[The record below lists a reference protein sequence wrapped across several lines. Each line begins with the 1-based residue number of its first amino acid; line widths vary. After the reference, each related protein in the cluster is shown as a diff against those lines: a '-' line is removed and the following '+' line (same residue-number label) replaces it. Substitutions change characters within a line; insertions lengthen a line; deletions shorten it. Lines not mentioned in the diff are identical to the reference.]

1 MGLTR
6 PRADLRGRILRSA
19 AARVAVA
26 AAGLALLAAA
36 LAPGAAAQQAAVSI
50 PDASLRSAIEGALG
64 KQSGEAI
71 TEAEMARLTVLDAR
85 YSSIGQL
92 DGLQHAVNMRAL
104 YLQGNRISDA
114 SSLANLARMQVLALN
129 SNDISEIDLTA
140 MTDLRFLDLGNN
152 DLAAVDLS
160 GQRTRVGENA
170 RNSKLYAL
178 WLHNN
183 RLTSI
188 DISGLTAIRDR
199 TDGASRPNYVS
210 LRLDRN
216 QLTSVTGLADLRPG
230 AWSLRL
236 EHNRLTSVDLR
247 GAEHLHYV
255 NLNNN
260 PISSTADLPGFS
272 ALTNLRRLYLYE
284 TNISSIDLSRFSRLE
299 RAFLNDN
306 NLTSVD
312 VTGLDSIQRLWLRGN
327 RITQITGLRDIGDT
341 IVSLNLRTNRLSSID
356 LSGLTGLRQ
365 LYLSDNRLTAVDVSA
380 LTQLEVLWLDNGS
393 TSPGSTPDPAY
404 QNQITALGRLPRF
417 LADLRLAGNPLTAPV
432 TVASRTGLRKLYVS
446 GGQIAGLSQVA
457 GLTGLTELGLTDMG
471 LTSADL
477 SNLSRLS
484 ALEKLD
490 LRGNSI
496 ISVSS
501 LAPLVRMTELRLDDN
516 IVSDVSPLSNMS
528 DLKDL
533 YVAGNLIRDFAPLR
547 GLIVAGLRI
556 HGGDEQRGDSPDNSS
571 GDLNGSD
578 STDGGDEQRGDSP
591 DNSSGD
597 LNGSDSTDGGDE
609 QRGDSPDNSSGDL
622 NGSDSTDGGDEQ
634 RGDSPDNSSG
644 DLNGS
649 DSTDGGDEQRGDSPD
664 NSSGDLN
671 GSDSTDGG
679 DEQRGDSP
687 DNFFWDLNASG
698 STHGWN
704 LSLLATDGVVDNT
717 ECGLDL
723 ICPGLAIERW
733 VVAIWLVRVLDGGDP
748 EPLGY
753 NRFEDVH
760 PGLQWASHVERLAEL
775 GITTGCS
782 RDPAR
787 FCPQNPVTRAHM
799 ASLLA
804 RAFDLQSDTPSGFV
818 DVDSQSPHAASIA
831 AIAAAGIT
839 LGCSAGPDRFCP
851 DDLVTRGQ
859 SATLIVRARDHA
871 DSN

>member
-1 MGLTR
+1 MGHTR
-6 PRADLRGRILRSA
+6 PRALALGPILWGAATRIA
-19 AARVAVA
+19 AAAAV
-26 AAGLALLAAA
+26 LALVAAA
-36 LAPGAAAQQAAVSI
+36 LAPGAAAQSAAISI
-50 PDASLRSAIEGALG
+50 PDAGLRSAIADALG

-71 TEAEMARLTVLDAR
+71 TEGDIARLTVLDAS
-85 YSSIGQL
+85 YSGIGRL
-92 DGLQHAVNMRAL
+92 DGLQHAVNMRGL

-114 SSLANLARMQVLALN
+114 SSLANMARMQVLSLH

-140 MTDLRFLDLGNN
+140 MTDLRFLDLGDN
-152 DLAAVDLS
+152 DLATVDLS

-170 RNSKLYAL
+170 RDSKLYAL

-183 RLTSI
+183 RLTSV
-188 DISGLTAIRDR
+188 DLSGLTALQDR
-199 TDGASRPNYVS
+199 PDGASHPNYVS

-230 AWSLRL
+230 TWSLRL
-236 EHNRLTSVDLR
+236 EDNRLTSVDLR

-255 NLNNN
+255 YLNNN

-327 RITQITGLRDIGDT
+327 RITRITGLRDIGDT
-341 IVSLNLRTNRLSSID
+341 IISLNLRTNRLSSID
-356 LSGLTGLRQ
+356 LSGLTSLRQ
-365 LYLSDNRLTAVDVSA
+365 LYLSDNQLAAVDLSP
-380 LTQLEVLWLDNGS
+380 LTQLGVLWLDNGS

-404 QNQITALGRLPRF
+404 QNRITALEQLPRF
-417 LADLRLAGNPLTAPV
+417 LTDLRLAGNPLDAPV
-432 TVASRTGLRKLYVS
+432 SVASRTGLRKLYVS
-446 GGQIAGLSQVA
+446 DGQISSLSQVA

-471 LTSADL
+471 LSSADL

-496 ISVSS
+496 IRVSS
-501 LAPLVRMTELRLDDN
+501 LAPLVRMIELRLDDN
-516 IVSDVSPLSNMS
+516 TVSDVSPLSNMS
-528 DLKDL
+528 DLKNL

-547 GLIVAGLRI
+547 DLIVAGLRI
-556 HGGDEQRGDSPDNSS
+556 HGGDEQRGDSPDS
-571 GDLNGSD
+571 
-578 STDGGDEQRGDSP
+578 
-591 DNSSGD
+591 
-597 LNGSDSTDGGDE
+597 
-609 QRGDSPDNSSGDL
+609 
-622 NGSDSTDGGDEQ
+622 
-634 RGDSPDNSSG
+634 
-644 DLNGS
+644 
-649 DSTDGGDEQRGDSPD
+649 
-664 NSSGDLN
+664 
-671 GSDSTDGG
+671 
-679 DEQRGDSP
+679 
-687 DNFFWDLNASG
+687 FFWDINASG
-698 STHGWN
+698 SVHGWN
-704 LSLLATDGVVDNT
+704 LSLLATDGVLDNT

-733 VVAIWLVRVLDGGDP
+733 VVALWLVRVLDGDDP
-748 EPLGY
+748 EPLGF

-760 PGLQWASHVERLAEL
+760 PGLQWAAHVERLAEL

-782 RDPAR
+782 RNPAR
-787 FCPQNPVTRAHM
+787 YCPRNPVTRAQM

-804 RAFDLQSDTPSGFV
+804 RAFDLQSDTPAGFV
-818 DVDSQSPHAASIA
+818 DVIPQSAHAVSIDA
-831 AIAAAGIT
+831 LAAAGIT
-839 LGCSAGPDRFCP
+839 LGCSAGPDRYCP

-859 SATLIVRARDHA
+859 AASFIVRARDHA

>member
-1 MGLTR
+1 MGQTR
-6 PRADLRGRILRSA
+6 PRALALGPILCGA
-19 AARVAVA
+19 AARIA
-26 AAGLALLAAA
+26 AAAAVLALLAAA
-36 LAPGAAAQQAAVSI
+36 LAPGAAAQPAAVSI
-50 PDASLRSAIEGALG
+50 PDAGLRSAIEDALG
-64 KQSGEAI
+64 MQSGGAI
-71 TEAEMARLTVLDAR
+71 TEADMARLTVLDAS
-85 YSSIGQL
+85 YSGIARL

-104 YLQGNRISDA
+104 YLQGNPISDA
-114 SSLANLARMQVLALN
+114 SSLASMARMQVLSLH

-170 RNSKLYAL
+170 RNSKLTAL

-188 DISGLTAIRDR
+188 DLSGLTALQDR
-199 TDGASRPNYVS
+199 PDGASQPNYVS

-230 AWSLRL
+230 TWSLRL

-255 NLNNN
+255 YLNNN

-272 ALTNLRRLYLYE
+272 ALTNLRRLHLYE
-284 TNISSIDLSRFSRLE
+284 ANISSIDLSPFSLLK
-299 RAFLNDN
+299 RAFLSDN
-306 NLTSVD
+306 SLTSVD
-312 VTGLDSIQRLWLRGN
+312 VTGLDNIQRLWLRGN
-327 RITQITGLRDIGDT
+327 RITQIAGLRDIGDT
-341 IVSLNLRTNRLSSID
+341 IISINLRTNRLSSID

-404 QNQITALGRLPRF
+404 QNQITTLGQLPRF
-417 LADLRLAGNPLTAPV
+417 LTDLRLAGNPLTAPV

-446 GGQIAGLSQVA
+446 GGQISGPSQVA
-457 GLTGLTELGLTDMG
+457 GLTGLTELALTDMG

-484 ALEKLD
+484 ALERLD

-496 ISVSS
+496 IRVSS

-516 IVSDVSPLSNMS
+516 TVSDVSPLSNMS
-528 DLKDL
+528 DLEDL

-547 GLIVAGLRI
+547 DLIVAGLRI
-556 HGGDEQRGDSPDNSS
+556 H
-571 GDLNGSD
+571 
-578 STDGGDEQRGDSP
+578 
-591 DNSSGD
+591 
-597 LNGSDSTDGGDE
+597 
-609 QRGDSPDNSSGDL
+609 
-622 NGSDSTDGGDEQ
+622 
-634 RGDSPDNSSG
+634 
-644 DLNGS
+644 
-649 DSTDGGDEQRGDSPD
+649 
-664 NSSGDLN
+664 
-671 GSDSTDGG
+671 GG

-704 LSLLATDGVVDNT
+704 LSLLAANGILDNT

-748 EPLGY
+748 EPLGF

-760 PGLQWASHVERLAEL
+760 PGLQWAAHVERLAEL
-775 GITTGCS
+775 GITMGCS
-782 RDPAR
+782 SDPAR
-787 FCPQNPVTRAHM
+787 FCPQNPVTRAQM

-818 DVDSQSPHAASIA
+818 DVDSESPHAASID

-839 LGCSAGPDRFCP
+839 LGCSAGPDRFCS
-851 DDLVTRGQ
+851 DELVTRGQ
-859 SATLIVRARDHA
+859 AATFIVRARDHA
-871 DSN
+871 VSN